1 MYRVILTG
9 IYLMQTGCIEANLV
23 HLNEVF
29 HLPYIPDLVARKL
42 AGVEHSVLSE
52 VDISFHQSEYQR
64 LLGVLEEAAA
74 ASRLPDAP
82 AGRGALNDLLLRV
95 RLKTTGQSPDG

>member
-1 MYRVILTG
+1 VILTG

-23 HLNEVF
+23 RLNEVF

-52 VDISFHQSEYQR
+52 VDISFHQSEYLR